1 LLKKNN
7 HLLKKKLDLLF
18 KNLNIKK
25 DDNLIL
31 HSNMAGLLQFNK
43 TVNDDSLSFF
53 LNYLRVKLGK
63 KSTLIIPVYNYDFTK
78 TKKIHFEKANSH
90 LGIFSNYVLRKHRS
104 QRTPNPI
111 FSHLIFGKLKKEF
124 FKADHNSA
132 FGKDTVFDL
141 MYKYNFKILNFC
153 CSPDTITFIHHIEQT
168 VNVHYRF
175 LKKFIGIFKYKKKVK
190 KITYNY
196 CVGKMNL
203 NYKIKDNKIL
213 QLLNTKDFKQQSFGR
228 FYCYISTAKYLMSSI
243 KKNISINKNFLIK

>member
-1 LLKKNN
+1 MKKLLKKNN

-90 LGIFSNYVLRKHRS
+90 LGIFSNYVFFII
-104 QRTPNPI
+104 TE
-111 FSHLIFGKLKKEF
+111 IFGI
-124 FKADHNSA
+124 N
-132 FGKDTVFDL
+132 
-141 MYKYNFKILNFC
+141 C
-153 CSPDTITFIHHIEQT
+153 
-168 VNVHYRF
+168 
-175 LKKFIGIFKYKKKVK
+175 GINCRY
-190 KITYNY
+190 
-196 CVGKMNL
+196 
-203 NYKIKDNKIL
+203 
-213 QLLNTKDFKQQSFGR
+213 KDFIVFSLF
-228 FYCYISTAKYLMSSI
+228 F
-243 KKNISINKNFLIK
+243 